1 MQESCETSVFHLK
14 GMQLMTHYSIFIVA
28 PVV

>member
-14 GMQLMTHYSIFIVA
+14 GMQ
-28 PVV
+28 